1 MNTIP
6 SLFFQKSEIY
16 KNKTLFGFKN
26 NKKWDH
32 ITWNESKD
40 MVINLSLGLD
50 KIGIKKNDKVS
61 IISDNSYQWCVADL
75 AIMSLGGVTVPGYI
89 SSNEDEL
96 YHILSHSESSLI
108 FTNAKL
114 LHTIL
119 KIIPKLKKIK
129 SIVCF
134 DPFEEKNYS
143 KQNIE
148 ILSFNEL
155 RKIGSNSVLKKD
167 FLNLYVNKLKAEDV
181 ICLIYTSGTSSLPKG
196 VMLTHKSIITNI
208 EGAELLVR
216 DINVKY
222 HRFLSIIPLSH
233 AYEHTAG
240 FLLPLYIGADI
251 YFNKNR
257 DHIVDDL
264 LTVKPTLMV
273 AVPRLYEVL
282 YKKINNQLLYQ
293 NKISQKLFLKAV
305 ELGIKKFQYSNLNLL
320 EKLIDIFLTITVRK
334 KIKNKF
340 GGKLQTFISG
350 GAALNIQVGLFF
362 NALGINIL
370 QGYGQTE
377 CSPLISANPI
387 NRVKLDSVGLV
398 IKGLEVKLSKENEIL
413 VKGNSVMKGYW
424 KDEINTKKT
433 IVNGWLH
440 TGDLGSIDED
450 NYIKIIGRIN
460 EMIVNSGGE
469 NIAPVPI
476 ENSLLSYD
484 EVEQVMVYG
493 NNKPFLIAIIVPND
507 ELIYKADGDI
517 KSLHHIFQEI
527 LTSVNKKLSQNK
539 KIRKFILTAKS
550 FNFENNQLTPTLKI
564 KRHIIIKDYKDKVS
578 NLYKKHISKK

>member
-26 NKKWDH
+26 NNKWDH

-75 AIMSLGGVTVPGYI
+75 AIMSLGGVTVPGYT

-181 ICLIYTSGTSSLPKG
+181 VCLIYTSGTSSLPKG
-196 VMLTHKSIITNI
+196 VMLTHKSIMTNI

-216 DINVKY
+216 DINVKH

-251 YFNKNR
+251 YFNENR

-293 NKISQKLFLKAV
+293 NKISQKLFLKTV

-320 EKLIDIFLTITVRK
+320 EKLIDFFLTITVRR

>member
-75 AIMSLGGVTVPGYI
+75 AIMSLGGVTVPGYT

-181 ICLIYTSGTSSLPKG
+181 VCLIYTSGTSSLPKG
-196 VMLTHKSIITNI
+196 VMLTHKSIMTNI

-216 DINVKY
+216 DINVKH

-251 YFNKNR
+251 YFNENR

-350 GAALNIQVGLFF
+350 GAALNIQIGLFF

-387 NRVKLDSVGLV
+387 NKVKLDSVGLV
-398 IKGLEVKLSKENEIL
+398 INGLEVKLSKENEIL

-424 KDEINTKKT
+424 KDKKSTSKT

-476 ENSLLSYD
+476 ENFLLSHD

-507 ELIYKADGDI
+507 ELIYKSDGDI
-517 KSLHHIFQEI
+517 ISLYNIFQEI

-539 KIRKFILTAKS
+539 KIRKFILTEKS

-564 KRHIIIKDYKDKVS
+564 KRHIIINDYKNKVS
-578 NLYKKHISKK
+578 DLYKKSYF

>member
-16 KNKTLFGFKN
+16 KNKTLFGFKS

-32 ITWNESKD
+32 ITWNETKD

-61 IISDNSYQWCVADL
+61 IISDNSYKWCVADL
-75 AIMSLGGVTVPGYI
+75 AIMSLGGVTVPGYT

-96 YHILSHSESSLI
+96 YHILSHSEASLI

-114 LHTIL
+114 LHTVL

-129 SIVCF
+129 YIVCF
-134 DPFEEKNYS
+134 DPFEENNSS
-143 KQNIE
+143 KQNIK

-155 RKIGSNSVLKKD
+155 RTIESNSVLKKD
-167 FLNLYVNKLKAEDV
+167 FLNLYVNKLKDEDV
-181 ICLIYTSGTSSLPKG
+181 VCLIYTSGTSNLPKG

-208 EGAELLVR
+208 EGAESLVR
-216 DINVKY
+216 EINVKH

-251 YFNKNR
+251 YFNENR
-257 DHIVDDL
+257 DHLIDDL
-264 LTVKPTLMV
+264 LTVKPTLMI

-469 NIAPVPI
+469 NIAPVPM

-493 NNKPFLIAIIVPND
+493 NNKAFLIAIIVPND

>member
-50 KIGIKKNDKVS
+50 KIGVKKNDKVS

-75 AIMSLGGVTVPGYI
+75 AIMSLGGVTVPGYT

-181 ICLIYTSGTSSLPKG
+181 VCLIYTSGTSSLPKG
-196 VMLTHKSIITNI
+196 VMLTHKSIMTNI

-216 DINVKY
+216 DINVKH

-251 YFNKNR
+251 YFNENR

-350 GAALNIQVGLFF
+350 GAALNIQIGLFF

-387 NRVKLDSVGLV
+387 NKVKLDSVGLV
-398 IKGLEVKLSKENEIL
+398 INGLEVKLSKENEIL

-424 KDEINTKKT
+424 KDKKSTSKT

-476 ENSLLSYD
+476 ENFLLSHD

-507 ELIYKADGDI
+507 ELIYKSDGDI
-517 KSLHHIFQEI
+517 ISLHNIFQEI

-539 KIRKFILTAKS
+539 KIRKFILTEKS

-564 KRHIIIKDYKDKVS
+564 KRHIIINDYKDKVS
-578 NLYKKHISKK
+578 DLYKKSYF

>member
-75 AIMSLGGVTVPGYI
+75 AIMSLGGVTVPGYT

-196 VMLTHKSIITNI
+196 VMLTHKSIMINI

-216 DINVKY
+216 DINVKH

-240 FLLPLYIGADI
+240 FLLPLFIGADI
-251 YFNKNR
+251 YFNENR

-293 NKISQKLFLKAV
+293 NKISQKLFLKTV

>member
-75 AIMSLGGVTVPGYI
+75 AIMSLGGVTVPGYT

-181 ICLIYTSGTSSLPKG
+181 VCLIYTSGTSSLPKG
-196 VMLTHKSIITNI
+196 VMLTHKSIMTNI

-216 DINVKY
+216 DINVKH

-251 YFNKNR
+251 YFNENR

-350 GAALNIQVGLFF
+350 GAALNIQIGLFF

-387 NRVKLDSVGLV
+387 NKVKLDSVGLV
-398 IKGLEVKLSKENEIL
+398 INGLEVKLSKENEIL

-424 KDEINTKKT
+424 KDKKSTSKT

-476 ENSLLSYD
+476 ENFLLSHD

-507 ELIYKADGDI
+507 ELIYKSDGDI
-517 KSLHHIFQEI
+517 ISLYNIFQEI

-539 KIRKFILTAKS
+539 KIRKFILTEKS

-564 KRHIIIKDYKDKVS
+564 KRHIIINDYKDKVS
-578 NLYKKHISKK
+578 DLYKKSYF

>member
-1 MNTIP
+1 
-6 SLFFQKSEIY
+6 
-16 KNKTLFGFKN
+16 
-26 NKKWDH
+26 
-32 ITWNESKD
+32 
-40 MVINLSLGLD
+40 
-50 KIGIKKNDKVS
+50 
-61 IISDNSYQWCVADL
+61 
-75 AIMSLGGVTVPGYI
+75 
-89 SSNEDEL
+89 
-96 YHILSHSESSLI
+96 
-108 FTNAKL
+108 
-114 LHTIL
+114 
-119 KIIPKLKKIK
+119 
-129 SIVCF
+129 
-134 DPFEEKNYS
+134 
-143 KQNIE
+143 
-148 ILSFNEL
+148 
-155 RKIGSNSVLKKD
+155 
-167 FLNLYVNKLKAEDV
+167 
-181 ICLIYTSGTSSLPKG
+181 
-196 VMLTHKSIITNI
+196 
-208 EGAELLVR
+208 
-216 DINVKY
+216 
-222 HRFLSIIPLSH
+222 
-233 AYEHTAG
+233 
-240 FLLPLYIGADI
+240 
-251 YFNKNR
+251 
-257 DHIVDDL
+257 
-264 LTVKPTLMV
+264 MV